1 MDESARNRSSMTS
14 AELEV
19 VLGRIAAIEHEETLG
34 PEDLLD
40 FVEGK
45 ASRARTDAVHHAL
58 ARSAS
63 LRTELF
69 GFLEELGAF
78 DIESLAALVT
88 EAGARPGL
96 SFERVNETP
105 RASLGAGD
113 AGWGMTRLPFRPNN
127 WGWLLAAA
135 AVLVIMVR
143 PFGSEAPSPTDEAGA
158 MTVVAATR
166 AFDPGVTRGFSAS
179 DAVAVDLA
187 HMSRGWIAIWVPES
201 WAGLEESSL
210 SVSASIDGGA
220 GWTPMSVRLSV
231 HEGDPAVLVRLE
243 RSRLR
248 AGHLA
253 LRVRVEADESSVER
267 DVVAGIRLVDGGE
280 PGN

>member
-45 ASRARTDAVHHAL
+45 ASRAQTDAVHHAL

-78 DIESLAALVT
+78 DIESLTALVT
-88 EAGARPGL
+88 KAGARPGL

-105 RASLGAGD
+105 RAPLGAGD
-113 AGWGMTRLPFRPNN
+113 AGRGMTRLPFRRNN

-135 AVLVIMVR
+135 AVLVVMVR

-166 AFDPGVTRGFSAS
+166 AFDPDSGQGFIIRCGFFCAKRLTAAAGRRSELPSRKTGLTAEPSTLAKRSRRVFSA
-179 DAVAVDLA
+179 AVFGPSGKSG
-187 HMSRGWIAIWVPES
+187 MS
-201 WAGLEESSL
+201 
-210 SVSASIDGGA
+210 
-220 GWTPMSVRLSV
+220 
-231 HEGDPAVLVRLE
+231 
-243 RSRLR
+243 
-248 AGHLA
+248 
-253 LRVRVEADESSVER
+253 
-267 DVVAGIRLVDGGE
+267 
-280 PGN
+280 